1 MIEVVPISDVGNPLY
16 PLPPDYEQL
25 TKQGKRQ
32 ARVNACRQWL
42 VPDVDPEVIA
52 RRRIR
57 STWFF
62 DTYYLHPD
70 NDEKFNSGFYDDDP
84 LPTPQIHWDMSR
96 QWALYR
102 MNVTKAPRGC
112 AKSTHCRKDM
122 LMCMISAPLY
132 SFVYATSSHDNAKHT
147 GQIIRDQ
154 CYANSRIQDDF
165 SPEYGVDT
173 MKPTRGAKSTGI
185 EYFYVNNGS
194 WLRCVSAESR
204 LRGLR
209 PRRFRLD
216 DPEYDEKASSQLQV
230 FRDYMDRLVFKLAI
244 PMVLRGNSGIDWV
257 GTFVSKRHYLWHAMM
272 TQQVGGLERAVD
284 PRFDHWARL
293 SINAAYEAA
302 DGTLK
307 SVWEEMWPSSIES
320 KRAKGWNDKISI
332 EEMPSIMGSSAFNAE
347 MMGRPGDS
355 GDQFLEFD
363 PSPVGKQ
370 AWWLD
375 NVDPE
380 TYSISPRQSTADIC
394 WQDPKSKTVVKKP
407 LQKFLE
413 DSRLF
418 ITVDTAFSENSTSD
432 RRVCTLM
439 AHHPG
444 NILFVMD
451 MWSDRKTDAILEAK
465 SFEMADRWRCP
476 VIHVEVVKESFK
488 LYKRF
493 VSTLQTR
500 LTEQMAVGFV
510 PAVKPLRIGTMTK
523 IEKIETLD
531 IRFEHGLIKLPI
543 FRRPSHAPT
552 ARLLDQIESFNPE
565 AGGGGLD
572 KDDEIDTVSMSLF
585 ILRSNAVRKS
595 LVDDSEKNVLELLE
609 KGVTEIHGMPIIGGL
624 PLEMIP
630 PSVIAKASMHD
641 ESNTESMI

>member
-1 MIEVVPISDVGNPLY
+1 MLEVVPIEKEGNPLY
-16 PLPPDYEQL
+16 PLPPDYEEL
-25 TKQGKRQ
+25 TDKGKRL

-42 VPDVDPEVIA
+42 IPGDPEVTA
-52 RRRIR
+52 HRRII

-62 DTYYLHPD
+62 DKYYLHPD
-70 NDEKFNSGFYDDDP
+70 HENNFESGFYDDAP

-122 LMCMISAPLY
+122 LMCLLTAPLY

-154 CYANSRIQDDF
+154 CYGNSRISDDF
-165 SPEYGVDT
+165 CESYKLET
-173 MKPTRGAKSTGI
+173 LKPTRGSRSTGI

-216 DPEYDEKASSQLQV
+216 DPEYDEKASSQLQM
-230 FRDYMDRLVFKLAI
+230 FRDYMDRLLFKLAI
-244 PMVLRGNSGIDWV
+244 PMVLRANTGIDWV
-257 GTFVSKRHYLWHAMM
+257 GTFVSKRHYLWHAML
-272 TQQVGGLERAVD
+272 THTLGGVERAVD

-293 SINAAYEAA
+293 GINAAYETE
-302 DGTLK
+302 DGRMQ

-320 KRAKGWNDKISI
+320 KKKNGWTNKISI
-332 EEMPSIMGSSAFNAE
+332 EEMPSIMGAAAFNAE

-355 GDQFLEFD
+355 GEQFFQWD
-363 PSPVGKQ
+363 PSPSGPH

-375 NVDPE
+375 EADPE
-380 TYSISPRQSTADIC
+380 ILATNPRNSTSTICWISPKDGT
-394 WQDPKSKTVVKKP
+394 TVRKK
-407 LQKFLE
+407 LQEFLNE
-413 DSRLF
+413 SRLF

-444 NILFVMD
+444 NVLFVMD

-465 SFEMADRWRCP
+465 AFEMADKWRCP

-488 LYKRF
+488 LYRRF
-493 VSTLQTR
+493 LATLQTR

-510 PAVKPLRIGTMTK
+510 PAIKPLKIGTMSK

-531 IRFEHGLIKLPI
+531 IRFEHKLLKLPLFKRGSQPGI
-543 FRRPSHAPT
+543 S
-552 ARLLDQIESFNPE
+552 RLCDQIESFNPD
-565 AGGGGLD
+565 APGGGLD

-585 ILRSNAVRKS
+585 ILRSNSVRKS
-595 LVDDSEKNVLELLE
+595 LQEALEQNPMELLE
-609 KGVTEIHGMPIIGGL
+609 KGITEIHGMPIIGGMDL
-624 PLEMIP
+624 NQIP
-630 PSVIAKASMHD
+630 AALIRKMADHQPEDK
-641 ESNTESMI
+641 ESAI